1 MLGPLILWLAL
12 AALNF
17 TGKIFVGNIGS
28 FAIGMTIASFAVIT
42 DLKLSLM
49 VSIIPYILN
58 SVLILFTA
66 FFYKKRARVSLDG
79 NKLVSN
85 QRQSLVTLITY
96 RRPMT
101 ERKIVALISLLMV
114 IFVSIAV
121 LIEPP
126 WPLLT

>member
-1 MLGPLILWLAL
+1 
-12 AALNF
+12 
-17 TGKIFVGNIGS
+17 
-28 FAIGMTIASFAVIT
+28 
-42 DLKLSLM
+42 LSLM
-49 VSIIPYILN
+49 ISIIPYILN

-66 FFYKKRARVSLDG
+66 FFFKKRASVSLEG

-85 QRQSLVTLITY
+85 QRQSLVTFIAY

-114 IFVSIAV
+114 IFVTIAV
-121 LIEPP
+121 LIELP